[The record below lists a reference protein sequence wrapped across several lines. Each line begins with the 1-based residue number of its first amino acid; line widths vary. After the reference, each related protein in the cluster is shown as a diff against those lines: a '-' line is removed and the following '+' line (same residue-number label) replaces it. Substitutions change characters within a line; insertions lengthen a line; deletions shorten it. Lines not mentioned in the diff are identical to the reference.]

1 MKIFPR
7 YVSESAEQSQL
18 SSVPGDGGQD
28 SGPPFALPGHTS
40 SPEWLSRSECIFL
53 EGGILNHFVSGILIT
68 PVFLAL
74 ETLFAKTL
82 LFTIAVLES
91 RGPQGDMAS
100 DMLVYH

>member
-1 MKIFPR
+1 M
-7 YVSESAEQSQL
+7 
-18 SSVPGDGGQD
+18 
-28 SGPPFALPGHTS
+28 
-40 SPEWLSRSECIFL
+40 
-53 EGGILNHFVSGILIT
+53 NHFVSGILIT

-91 RGPQGDMAS
+91 RGSQGDMAS